1 VAEPFSRL
9 WQILR
14 KRLFSGHAGP
24 GYGAVVRLLWETSRP
39 LSFAVAAYA
48 VAASVLP
55 NLVLIAAGHLVG
67 EIPAAARDGLG
78 SAAGH
83 HLVSALVLTGVAYAA
98 ALVLGPVQSSLS
110 SVVKWRLVYRTEDRL
125 IAAVSGPAGIAHLE
139 DPKVLD
145 DLALAQGQ
153 LTGQMPADAPMTLAL
168 VVSNRVSGLLACAV
182 LASWRWWLGLGM
194 LVMWMAIRRPQLALI
209 REQGALYAGSS
220 QDLRRAWYLQRLAAQ
235 PGVAKESR
243 VFGLGGW
250 LVDRYRSTWLA
261 AMAAPWA
268 VLRRLDRAVLVLAV
282 PVLVAFGISCGYLG
296 LAAYRGWIG
305 LGTLAVMLPMLAAT
319 TPLGDISWDDVALSW
334 MIQGLPRVRGLETAL
349 GSGPSL
355 GGSLPAAGR
364 PVSEVR
370 FEQVRFRYPGA
381 DRDVFC
387 GLDLVLRAGRSTAL
401 VGINGA
407 GKTTLVKLLARLH
420 DPVSGR
426 ILVDGT
432 DLALLRPAEWQRQV
446 AVVFQDFAHYPLS
459 FAENIGFGAP
469 GFMSDASGLAAAA
482 ERAGALS
489 VLDGAGGWDTVLSR
503 AYEGGVDLS
512 GGQWQRIALARALF
526 AVQHGAAIL
535 VLDEPTAWLDARGEA
550 DFFDRFLSITEG
562 TTTLIISHRFSTVR
576 RADHICVLDEGRVL
590 EQGDHAS
597 LVAAGG
603 RYAELFGLQAA
614 RFGDTPLD
622 DGPLDDAPFDDA
634 PFDGDAPFDD
644 APEGAS

>member
-1 VAEPFSRL
+1 M
-9 WQILR
+9 
-14 KRLFSGHAGP
+14 
-24 GYGAVVRLLWETSRP
+24 WETSHP
-39 LSFAVAAYA
+39 LSFAVAGYA
-48 VAASVLP
+48 LAASIMP

-67 EIPAAARDGLG
+67 SIPAAAASGLG

-83 HLVSALVLTGVAYAA
+83 RLVLALVVTGALYAA

-125 IAAVSGPAGIAHLE
+125 IAAVSGPPGIAHLE
-139 DPKVLD
+139 DPAVLD

-153 LTGQMPADAPMTLAL
+153 LTGQMPADAPMTLAM
-168 VVSNRVSGLLACAV
+168 VVSNRVSGLFACLV

-194 LVMWMAIRRPQLALI
+194 FVMWMAIRRPQLALI
-209 REQGALYAGSS
+209 REQGALYAGGSEP
-220 QDLRRAWYLQRLAAQ
+220 LRRAWYLQRLASDPA
-235 PGVAKESR
+235 VAKESR

-250 LVDRYRSTWLA
+250 LVEQYRSTFLA

-268 VLRRLDRAVLVLAV
+268 VLRRLDRAVLWLSL
-282 PVLVAFGISCGYLG
+282 PVLVAFGASCGYLG
-296 LAAYRGWIG
+296 LAAYRGEIG

-334 MIQGLPRVRGLETAL
+334 MIQGLPRARELETSLASA
-349 GSGPSL
+349 SGGL
-355 GGSLPAAGR
+355 AGSLPAAGR

-370 FEQVRFRYPGA
+370 FEQVRFRYPRSAGQ
-381 DRDVFC
+381 VFD

-420 DPVSGR
+420 DPDSGR
-426 ILVDGT
+426 ILVDGV
-432 DLALLRPAEWQRQV
+432 DLSLIRPAEWQRQV

-459 FAENIGFGAP
+459 LAENIGFGAP
-469 GFMSDASGLAAAA
+469 LFLSDTAGLEDAAR
-482 ERAGALS
+482 RAGAQSLS
-489 VLDGAGGWDTVLSR
+489 GVSWDTVLSR
-503 AYEGGVDLS
+503 SYDGGVELS
-512 GGQWQRIALARALF
+512 GGQWQRVALARALF
-526 AVQHGAAIL
+526 AVRHGATIL

-550 DFFDRFLSITEG
+550 DFFDRFLEITEG

-614 RFGDTPLD
+614 RFASD
-622 DGPLDDAPFDDA
+622 DSEAGSFEAGSFEAGP
-634 PFDGDAPFDD
+634 
-644 APEGAS
+644 